1 MDNATQQPDELMR
14 YFDKEMTETERM
26 AFEEKLGKDMAL
38 AGELESLEN
47 TRKAVMIYGINNQ
60 VSAIRKER
68 KAEKTPVVKMTPW
81 KKILTYSSVAAACLV
96 LVFISINQFKSTPAS
111 GDSLY
116 AAQYIR
122 FEPAANR
129 GTETTADPLVK
140 LYNEKKYDEL
150 LGVYSAGTS
159 ATPQQMM
166 IAGAAALEDGRAG
179 TAIEILKSLLAKNR
193 ESGSNAYND
202 DAMYYLSLGY
212 LKNRDYRNAAE
223 TMEKISK
230 DAANVYHS
238 KFSDDFISKVKKLI
252 KD

>member
-14 YFDKEMTETERM
+14 YFDKEMTETERK
-26 AFEEKLGKDMAL
+26 AFENQLGSNTAL
-38 AGELESLEN
+38 AEELESLET
-47 TRKAVMIYGINNQ
+47 TRKALMIYGINNQ

-96 LVFISINQFKSTPAS
+96 LVFIGINQFKSTPVS

-116 AAQYIR
+116 ASQYIR

-129 GTETTADPLVK
+129 GTETATDQLVK

-150 LGVYSAGTS
+150 IGVYSSGTS

-179 TAIEILKSLLAKNR
+179 TDIEILKSLLAKNR
-193 ESGSNAYND
+193 LAGSNAYND
-202 DAMYYLSLGY
+202 DAMYYLSLAY
-212 LKNRDYRNAAE
+212 LKNKDYRNAAD

-238 KFSDDFISKVKKLI
+238 KFSDDYISKVNKLI
-252 KD
+252 RE